1 VNTSQAAGRP
11 VEPEFSKSMRLW
23 TQEEE
28 HMSLKLMAVDDSR
41 TIRRIVTT
49 YARDLD
55 PEVEIFEAADGQECL
70 DRCNEY
76 IPDIII
82 LDVNMPVMTGEECL
96 QHLRTND
103 HTKDIAVVMLTTES
117 EKQLVV
123 RLLQLGVQ
131 QFIIKPFEK
140 QEFIEKVGG
149 VLSKIETQ
157 ESGGPKTA
165 STPEGPYILVVEDKE
180 NIVRTIQTAAQA
192 THEVVV
198 TPDAGQAMGHFK
210 KRAPALVLANL
221 AMEGTDA
228 FDLFA
233 QMRKVPERQEARFVG
248 MCLKTANEVITRA
261 RGTGYIQILV
271 KPFGPVEVTEVIS
284 AKSANSVETETQG
297 DVFIVKC
304 EGNSFASMISMI
316 LKAVDGAAEE
326 GFMKLCF
333 DLRSIP
339 EASLSDVTIWGGIAE
354 KTESLGMSATY
365 TVPSLE
371 IVDKLK
377 GLVDTQSLEVMT
389 DQDEALGKLA
399 A

>member
-1 VNTSQAAGRP
+1 MP
-11 VEPEFSKSMRLW
+11 
-23 TQEEE
+23 
-28 HMSLKLMAVDDSR
+28 LKLMTVDDSR

-55 PEVEIFEAADGQECL
+55 PEVEIIEAADGQECL
-70 DRCNEY
+70 DRCNENT
-76 IPDIII
+76 PDIII

-103 HTKDIAVVMLTTES
+103 HTKNIAVVMLTTES

-140 QEFIEKVGG
+140 QEFIDKVGG
-149 VLSKIETQ
+149 VLSRVGTQ
-157 ESGGPKTA
+157 ESGGQKA
-165 STPEGPYILVVEDKE
+165 VSTPEGPYILVVEDKE
-180 NIVRTIQTAAQA
+180 NIARTIQTAAQA
-192 THEVVV
+192 THAVVV
-198 TPDAGQAMGHFK
+198 TTDAGLAMGHFK
-210 KRAPALVLANL
+210 RRAPSLVLANL
-221 AMEGTDA
+221 TLEGLDA

-233 QMRKVPERQEARFVG
+233 QMRKVPERQDTRFVG
-248 MCLKTANEVITRA
+248 MCLKTAKEVIART

-271 KPFGPVEVTEVIS
+271 KPFGPEEVNEVITPR
-284 AKSANSVETETQG
+284 SANSVATETRG
-297 DVFIVKC
+297 DVFVVTC
-304 EGNSFASMISMI
+304 EGNSFAAMISMI

-339 EASLSDVTIWGGIAE
+339 EASLSDVSIWGGIAE
-354 KTESLGMSATY
+354 KTESLGMKTTFVA
-365 TVPSLE
+365 PSLA
-371 IVDKLK
+371 IIDKLK
-377 GLVDTQSLEVMT
+377 GLVDTQSLRVTT
-389 DQDEALGKLA
+389 DQDEAISQLA